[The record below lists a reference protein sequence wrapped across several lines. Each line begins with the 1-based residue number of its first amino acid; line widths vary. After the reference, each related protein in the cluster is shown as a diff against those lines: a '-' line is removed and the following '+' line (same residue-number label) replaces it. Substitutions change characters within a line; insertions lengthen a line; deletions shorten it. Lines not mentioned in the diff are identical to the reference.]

1 MSLAYGPRDVVL
13 LDGSFAH
20 AVTMLQGLKG
30 VAGRMPH
37 GKFDRFS
44 LLTFNNVIKEK
55 RMPSK
60 STVWDAHWREEWRN
74 KLI

>member
-1 MSLAYGPRDVVL
+1 
-13 LDGSFAH
+13 
-20 AVTMLQGLKG
+20 
-30 VAGRMPH
+30 
-37 GKFDRFS
+37 
-44 LLTFNNVIKEK
+44 VIKEM